1 MNNSILIVMI
11 AMVMNKINKTGT
23 VVKRMIFCPGS
34 IDVGLEVLDGAT
46 VTLLVLFIVVVV
58 MITAVE

>member
-23 VVKRMIFCPGS
+23 AVKRMIFCS
-34 IDVGLEVLDGAT
+34 IDVGLEVLEGAT
-46 VTLLVLFIVVVV
+46 VTLLVLLIVVVV